1 MQLMRIAVP
10 TVDGYLC
17 PHFGHCGAFVIV
29 DVDKD
34 ERKILKTEIH
44 EAPPHEPGLLPRW
57 LAEKGADLIIA
68 GGMGAR
74 AQDLFNQRG
83 IGVVVGAPSETPG
96 KIVGDYLQGALFC
109 GQNLCDH

>member
-1 MQLMRIAVP
+1 MKMIRIAVP
-10 TVDGYLC
+10 TADGYLC
-17 PHFGHCGAFVIV
+17 PHFGHCAAFVIV

-34 ERKILKTEIH
+34 QGTILKTETH

-57 LAEKGADLIIA
+57 LAEKGTDLIIA

-74 AQDLFNQRG
+74 AQDLFNQKG
-83 IGVVVGAPSETPG
+83 IGVVIGAPAEKPE
-96 KIVGDYLQGALFC
+96 KIVHDYMKGALRC